1 MVDLGSWRRMV
12 EGLQAGDVGE
22 LVFQEAVDPVE
33 AVLSLGGEDVEVAG
47 DGEVLVL
54 VAGEDPPLEV
64 NHEPKS
70 CQEIGPENG
79 LLDVGDL
86 EIPGLPPAGELQ
98 GDEPGPIAVDPGSA
112 GTDQVVPRV

>member
-33 AVLSLGGEDVEVAG
+33 AVLSLGGENVEVAD

-64 NHEPKS
+64 DHEPVS
-70 CQEIGPENG
+70 RQEVGPEDG
-79 LLDVGDL
+79 LLDVGHL
-86 EIPGLPPAGELQ
+86 K
-98 GDEPGPIAVDPGSA
+98 
-112 GTDQVVPRV
+112 VPRVPPAANCRGMSLDS